1 MFLINKRKKI
11 MFFELALKVNRIN
24 EKGDAKEVTERY
36 ITNEKCMLFAEAEQR
51 GLNLY
56 NNDCEVV
63 AIKISNIKEFVNE
76 RTENDQNIYF
86 AQLEDTFVDDN
97 GNEKKSKYSV
107 ALFATSVKE
116 ATNMTLEYAKQ
127 GLADLSLVSVKKTSL
142 LDII

>member
-76 RTENDQNIYF
+76 RTEDDQNIYF

-127 GLADLSLVSVKKTSL
+127 GLADLSLVSVKKTGL

>member
-1 MFLINKRKKI
+1 

-76 RTENDQNIYF
+76 RTEDDQNIYF

-127 GLADLSLVSVKKTSL
+127 GLADLSLVSVKKTGL